1 MGRCTATRHSA
12 SISLSSYE
20 RFAEVYDELQTD
32 IPYDRYV
39 AWILQYAPSKEFPN
53 LLDIGCGTGVLG
65 LMLANAGYKVSG
77 IDLSEEMLAMA
88 AERFAQAGLNVPL
101 YCMSMH
107 ELDGF
112 DALDAVTI
120 AIDSLNYVVEEV
132 DVYATLERIYAALR
146 EGGQLFFD
154 VHSLFKMDDIFL
166 DGPFTYDDGDISY
179 VWHTEPG
186 EFDHSVVHQMT
197 FYVRDMT
204 SGLYERFDEE
214 HHQRTF
220 PVEQYMTWLRD
231 IGFTDVEVTADF
243 TDEAP
248 EYESERIFI
257 RAVK

>member
-1 MGRCTATRHSA
+1 MGRCTATRHST
-12 SISLSSYE
+12 SVSLSSYE

-32 IPYDRYV
+32 IPYESYV
-39 AWILQYAPSKEFPN
+39 DWIKQHAPGKEFPN

-88 AERFAQAGLNVPL
+88 AERFAKAGRNVPL

-112 DALDAVTI
+112 EALDAVTI
-120 AIDSLNYVVEEV
+120 AIDSLNYVVEEAA
-132 DVYATLERIYAALR
+132 VYATLERIYAALR
-146 EGGQLFFD
+146 DGGQLFFD

-166 DGPFTYDDGDISY
+166 DGPFTYDDGAISY

-186 EFDHSVVHQMT
+186 AFDHSVVHQMT
-197 FYVRDMT
+197 FFVRDEA

-214 HHQRTF
+214 HVQRTF
-220 PVEQYMTWLRD
+220 PVEQYMAWLRD

-243 TDEAP
+243 SNDAP